1 MELQSLSDRVRL
13 IPGPV
18 NIGVIMLGGDRVAL
32 VDSGL
37 DRRMARHVLELL
49 GAYRLEPAVIL
60 NTHAHAD
67 HCGGNAYIQAATG
80 CRILTSAS
88 EAAAVANPLMQ
99 AIALYGGAPPDELI
113 NSLIVAEP
121 SRAETIDSDTIAFD
135 DLSIRVLR
143 LGGHSIGQIGFVAD
157 GVAFLGDTLFPLHT
171 IQKHRLLFIYD
182 PLEHLNT
189 LEHLPSV
196 TASKFVGG
204 HFPPETRIDIL
215 VAENTRH
222 VKDTFALMKKL
233 LTGPQPFDRLAKQVL
248 GSFELHKAGWEHF
261 LHRATIS
268 GFLSALKRNGE
279 ADYKII
285 DNLLV
290 WFGTGKPGKREL

>member
-1 MELQSLSDRVRL
+1 MELQALSDRVRL
-13 IPGPV
+13 IPGV
-18 NIGVIMLGGDRVAL
+18 INIGVIMLGGDRVAL

-37 DRRMARHVLELL
+37 DRRMARRVMELL
-49 GAYRLEPAVIL
+49 GAYRLEPDVIL

-67 HCGGNAYIQAATG
+67 HCGGNAYIQEATG
-80 CRILTSAS
+80 CRILTSAP

-113 NSLIVAEP
+113 NSLVVAEP
-121 SRAETIDSDTIAFD
+121 SRAEAIDSDTLELG

-182 PLEHLNT
+182 PLEHMNT
-189 LEHLPSV
+189 LGHLRSIAA
-196 TASKFVGG
+196 TTFVGG
-204 HFPPETRIDIL
+204 HFQPEPRIDIL
-215 VAENTRH
+215 LAENIRH
-222 VKDTFALMKKL
+222 VKDAFALLKKL
-233 LTGPQPFDRLAKQVL
+233 LTGPQPFDRLAKQFF
-248 GSFELHKAGWEHF
+248 GSFELHKPGWEHF
-261 LHRATIS
+261 LHRATLS

-290 WFGTGKPGKREL
+290 WYGTGKPGKREL

>member
-1 MELQSLSDRVRL
+1 MELQGLTGRVRV

-37 DRRMARHVLELL
+37 DRRMARRVLELL
-49 GAYRLEPAVIL
+49 SAYRLEPAVIL

-67 HCGGNAYIQAATG
+67 HCGGNAYIQEATG
-80 CRILTSAS
+80 CRILASPS
-88 EAAAVANPLMQ
+88 EAAAIANPLMQ

-121 SRAETIDSDTIAFD
+121 SKAEVIESDTLEFD
-135 DLSIRVLR
+135 DLTIRVLR
-143 LGGHSIGQIGFVAD
+143 LGGHSIGQLGFVAD
-157 GVAFLGDTLFPLHT
+157 GVAFLGDALFPLHT

-189 LEHLPSV
+189 LEHLQSV
-196 TASKFVGG
+196 TASTFVGG
-204 HFPPETRIDIL
+204 HFQPESRIDIL
-215 VAENTRH
+215 LAENIRH
-222 VKDTFALMKKL
+222 VRDAFALVKRL
-233 LTGPQPFDRLAKQVL
+233 LTGPQPYDRLAKQFF
-248 GSFELHKAGWEHF
+248 GSFKLQKSGWEHF
-261 LHRATIS
+261 LHRATLS
-268 GFLSALKRNGE
+268 GLLSALKRNGE
-279 ADYKII
+279 ADYRIM

-290 WFGTGKPGKREL
+290 WYGTGKPGKREV